1 MTDESIRSSED
12 PLSVFISS
20 MQDDELSRARA
31 LAIETV
37 ASYSGLKVWA
47 FEDAPASSEAARDRY
62 IRNAGS
68 ADFVIWL
75 VGSTTSDPVVE
86 EVDAC
91 LAAGGRLLP
100 FLLPAQ
106 HRDSQTEKLI
116 RRVQKVVT
124 WRRVEDIERLPEHI
138 RTALSDEIAR
148 RVRDPM
154 RWNHDLYLDQ
164 KYRESIADTKRLWTT
179 FRVPDDVVESLA
191 KDESIG
197 NRIEPPS
204 SGIVMVK
211 ASQGS
216 GKTLA
221 AHRLYQRLLTRRR
234 RDHLQPI
241 PVFIDARSV
250 GGSLKDHIENA
261 VGNQGNVHTQPL
273 LVIIDSLDE
282 IGRYEASHMLRSIE
296 SITDA
301 NYDVA
306 AVVMTRSIPGLK
318 DVGNP
323 TALPECSD
331 DEFLTIASRI
341 AGRAINANEMPYR
354 ISKTRNP
361 LFAVIV
367 GTHLR
372 IVGSSL
378 GATPSQ
384 MVNLLVQRILEESD
398 DFPEETAELLKKL
411 GVATITAGEPAPK
424 STVDLRESA
433 HQRMARSRLVIE
445 QNGKIDFAL
454 AIFREWFA
462 AKALVERTTSLD
474 DIDLASD
481 RWVVPLAL
489 AINSDTPN
497 LSQEVMET
505 VSAKDPGIAG
515 LVLEEVKHNWSME
528 ESTEALSPG
537 TAIEI
542 GQKIR
547 DAMENWNE
555 GLGPLMLALEM
566 SDEGGSVPTLG
577 IDVRPGWVTTS
588 WYRGEET
595 LAPVVQLPEG
605 LHDLSN
611 GHFRDWPSSISGGIE
626 PTRVWPW
633 SITHEDLSNSL
644 SEQLR
649 SHRLALES
657 TEGFHEFAYEFASY
671 LQRSYFEARDL
682 QTSTDIIDYIDNWLQ
697 EPNGAP
703 RDSVTFGYREYSF
716 TVPELELFK
725 ERVSEISRNGTDI
738 LVDPWPAPDK
748 EWPPRRRGRMWFEI
762 YTEGRL
768 VQRTNAMFNG
778 ALRIYNHIVER
789 WLPAF
794 NKRNQMRY
802 TLPFR
807 MRGELR
813 LLEASNPNERN
824 EAVLIHWNEWAD
836 DTVDSGV
843 FIEMGPKERTAD
855 DHTRKRIQAAQE
867 KFIEQGKPYYSG
879 WGVLHGYEPRP
890 ATTLAHEWLTHD
902 LQDLHWVKR

>member
-37 ASYSGLKVWA
+37 GSYSGMKVWA

-68 ADFVIWL
+68 ADLVIWL
-75 VGSTTSDPVVE
+75 IGSTTSDPVVE

-91 LAAGGRLLP
+91 LAAGGRPLP

-106 HRDSQTEKLI
+106 HRDSQTEELI

-124 WRRVEDIERLPEHI
+124 WRKVEDIERLPEHI

-148 RVRDPM
+148 RVRNPVP
-154 RWNHDLYLDQ
+154 WNHDLYLDQ
-164 KYRESIADTKRLWTT
+164 KYQESIADTKRLWTT
-179 FRVPDDVVESLA
+179 FRVPDDVAESLA

-204 SGIVMVK
+204 SGIVIVK

-318 DVGNP
+318 DVGNR

-341 AGRAINANEMPYR
+341 AGRAINANEIPYR

-378 GATPSQ
+378 GATLSQ

-411 GVATITAGEPAPK
+411 GVATITTGEPAPK

-433 HQRMARSRLVIE
+433 HQRMAGSRLVIE
-445 QNGKIDFAL
+445 QDGKIDFAL

-462 AKALVERTTSLD
+462 AKALAERTTSLD

-497 LSQEVMET
+497 LSNEIMET
-505 VSAKDPGIAG
+505 LSSKDPGIAG
-515 LVLEEVKHNWSME
+515 LVLEEVGNSW
-528 ESTEALSPG
+528 STEKPSGNLPPG
-537 TAIEI
+537 TALEI
-542 GQKIR
+542 GRSIR
-547 DAMENWNE
+547 EAMINWKD
-555 GLGPLMLALEM
+555 GLSSLMTAIWTVTP
-566 SDEGGSVPTLG
+566 DGSIPTLAVDKG
-577 IDVRPGWVTTS
+577 PRMATMM
-588 WYRGEET
+588 WYRGEKE
-595 LAPVVQLPEG
+595 LEPVIEIP
-605 LHDLSN
+605 
-611 GHFRDWPSSISGGIE
+611 RDWEIFSYEIGRDWHPRTSTVIE
-626 PTRVWPW
+626 NTKVWPW
-633 SITHEDLSNSL
+633 AITQKDLSRSL
-644 SEQLR
+644 SEQLETMR
-649 SHRLALES
+649 FALDS
-657 TEGFHEFAYEFASY
+657 TIGFYEFVAEFAGHLPRHISSTPNAPKINEIVDYIERWITSPGRGPKDRIAIGW
-671 LQRSYFEARDL
+671 RSYTLTEMELIRDKL
-682 QTSTDIIDYIDNWLQ
+682 
-697 EPNGAP
+697 
-703 RDSVTFGYREYSF
+703 
-716 TVPELELFK
+716 LELSQVMGDSLT
-725 ERVSEISRNGTDI
+725 E
-738 LVDPWPAPDK
+738 PWPGEDK
-748 EWPPRRRGRMWFEI
+748 PWPEGRTSVLWFEL
-762 YTEGRL
+762 YTQERL
-768 VQRTNAMFNG
+768 IERTNAIFEG
-778 ALRIYNHIVER
+778 ALRVYNDIVDR

-794 NKRNQMRY
+794 NKRHQMSY
-802 TLPFR
+802 MLP
-807 MRGELR
+807 LR
-813 LLEASNPNERN
+813 LEGLLSLRGSPER
-824 EAVLIHWNEWAD
+824 HEWGDA
-836 DTVDSGV
+836 TLVWWPRLVNTHSESGV
-843 FIEMGPKERTAD
+843 FFEFGSEEQLFGKDTKERLESAKQD
-855 DHTRKRIQAAQE
+855 FLARGVG
-867 KFIEQGKPYYSG
+867 FGYSYG
-879 WGVLHGYEPRP
+879 NLPGNDPRP
-890 ATTLAHEWLTHD
+890 AAKLAQEWLSSD
-902 LQDLHWVKR
+902 LRDLGWR

>member
-37 ASYSGLKVWA
+37 GSYSGMKVWA

-106 HRDSQTEKLI
+106 HRDSQTEELI

-148 RVRDPM
+148 RVRDPV

-318 DVGNP
+318 EVGNP

-341 AGRAINANEMPYR
+341 AGRAINASEIPYR

-445 QNGKIDFAL
+445 QDGKIDFAL

-462 AKALVERTTSLD
+462 AKALAERTTSLD

-497 LSQEVMET
+497 LSNEIMET
-505 VSAKDPGIAG
+505 LSSKDPGIAG
-515 LVLEEVKHNWSME
+515 LVLEEVGNSW
-528 ESTEALSPG
+528 STEEPSGNLPPG
-537 TAIEI
+537 TALEI
-542 GQKIR
+542 GRSIR
-547 DAMENWNE
+547 EAMINWKD
-555 GLGPLMLALEM
+555 GLSPLMTAIWTVTP
-566 SDEGGSVPTLG
+566 DGSIPTLAVDKG
-577 IDVRPGWVTTS
+577 PRMATMM
-588 WYRGEET
+588 WYRGGKELE
-595 LAPVVQLPEG
+595 PVIEIP
-605 LHDLSN
+605 
-611 GHFRDWPSSISGGIE
+611 RDWEIISYEIGRDWHPRSSTVIE
-626 PTRVWPW
+626 NTKVWPW
-633 SITHEDLSNSL
+633 SITQKDLSRSL
-644 SEQLR
+644 SEQLETMR
-649 SHRLALES
+649 FALDS
-657 TEGFHEFAYEFASY
+657 TIGFHEFVAEFAGHLPRHISSTPNAPKINEIVDY
-671 LQRSYFEARDL
+671 IERWITSPGRGPKDRIAIGWRSYTLTEMELIRDKL
-682 QTSTDIIDYIDNWLQ
+682 
-697 EPNGAP
+697 
-703 RDSVTFGYREYSF
+703 
-716 TVPELELFK
+716 LELSQVIGDSLT
-725 ERVSEISRNGTDI
+725 E
-738 LVDPWPAPDK
+738 PWPGEDK
-748 EWPPRRRGRMWFEI
+748 PWPEGRTSVLWFEL
-762 YTEGRL
+762 YTQERL
-768 VQRTNAMFNG
+768 MERTNAIFEG
-778 ALRIYNHIVER
+778 ALRVYNDIVDR

-794 NKRNQMRY
+794 NKRHQMSY
-802 TLPFR
+802 MLP
-807 MRGELR
+807 LR
-813 LLEASNPNERN
+813 LEGLLSLRGSPER
-824 EAVLIHWNEWAD
+824 HEWGDA
-836 DTVDSGV
+836 TLVWWPRLVNTHSESGV
-843 FIEMGPKERTAD
+843 FFEFGSEEQLFGKDTKERLESAKQD
-855 DHTRKRIQAAQE
+855 FLARGVG
-867 KFIEQGKPYYSG
+867 FGYSFG
-879 WGVLHGYEPRP
+879 NLPGNDPRP
-890 ATTLAHEWLTHD
+890 AAKLAQEWLSSD
-902 LQDLHWVKR
+902 LKNLGWR